1 MKSHLIICLS
11 ELSTALAVAN
21 AVQGSDLMMAF
32 SLYAFSVFPFVVL
45 QVLEAAPTLSLF
57 NILHKGHPTFIS
69 S

>member
-11 ELSTALAVAN
+11 ESLALAVAN

-32 SLYAFSVFPFVVL
+32 SLYASSVFPFVVL
-45 QVLEAAPTLSLF
+45 QVLEATPTLSLF
-57 NILHKGHPTFIS
+57 NILHKGHATFIS